1 LWILDTD
8 HFSLLQRGNP
18 TIAKRLS
25 KINASQIAI
34 TIITAEEQMRGRLDV
49 IRRSKTSNELVLGYQ
64 RLRELL
70 EDLNTINVLN
80 FTAEASALFD
90 ELKHQKIRTGSQDLK
105 IAAIAL
111 AVKGIVVTRNRRD
124 FERVSRLAW
133 EDWTIEEEFL
143 DS

>member
-1 LWILDTD
+1 MWILDTD
-8 HFSLLQRGNP
+8 HFSLLQRGNL
-18 TIAKRLS
+18 TIVKRLS

-34 TIITAEEQMRGRLDV
+34 TIITAKEQMRGRLDV
-49 IRRSKTSNELVLGYQ
+49 IRRSKTSNELVLSYQ

-124 FERVSRLAW
+124 FEKVPGLVW
-133 EDWTIEEEFL
+133 EDWTIEEGIS